1 MNKDLEAG
9 ALLRE
14 VARLHVQL
22 QRETTS
28 CCGGTTLTQCTLITE
43 LGRSGSLTLAEL
55 GRRVGLDKSWT
66 SRAVENLVQDGL
78 LTKIPSETDR
88 RNVIISLSSAG
99 QKRFAELNQ
108 NLNNQAH
115 QVMQHIPPDEREN
128 VHHALQL
135 LFEALQLEAK
145 QVAANSSDECQIA

>member
-14 VARLHVQL
+14 AARLHLQL
-22 QRETTS
+22 QRETSS
-28 CCGGTTLTQCTLITE
+28 CCGVTTLTQCTLITE

-66 SRAVENLVQDGL
+66 SRAVENLVQEGL

-99 QKRFAELNQ
+99 QKRYAELNLS
-108 NLNNQAH
+108 LNNQAH
-115 QVMQHIPPDEREN
+115 QVMQHIPPGEREN

-135 LFEALQLEAK
+135 LYEALQLEAK
-145 QVAANSSDECQIA
+145 QVAANSSDECQIT